1 MISYGFEMFKVD
13 ERERERDREREKD
26 AKGRYGS
33 PLGPVSDKSL
43 ASASAHENG

>member
-13 ERERERDREREKD
+13 ERERERGKD